1 MVRASSPVGEI
12 RGILYAFLT
21 VLAGIFITVVGFAT
35 YPIIKLIDPW
45 LFFYHLMTTF
55 FARVIIRFFGVSP
68 VIKGRENIVRERGFI
83 IVSNHQSDLDSNLIS
98 FAMHDVNFKPVFK
111 KELCYFPGIG
121 STMYISGYIYVDRE
135 DKRKEGRSA
144 MYDRCKEYLKNKVS
158 VLLFPEGTRK
168 ISLTEVGNMGEFKFG
183 AFKLAIESGAP
194 LQPMSVS
201 GARSLMSAFGKVP
214 TLNFPDVG
222 SPTVTIHPAIYPQP
236 GDTVETLAA
245 RARKAI
251 SSGLRE
257 CDDVMPSLA
266 TLRKES

>member
-1 MVRASSPVGEI
+1 MVQASSPIGEI

-21 VLAGIFITVVGFAT
+21 VLAGTFITIFGFTT

-45 LFFYHLMTTF
+45 LYFYHLLTTF
-55 FARVIIRFFGVSP
+55 FSRIIIRTFGVLP
-68 VIKGRENIVRERGFI
+68 IVKGREHIVRDRGFI

-144 MYDRCKEYLKNKVS
+144 MYDRCKQYLKNKVS
-158 VLLFPEGTRK
+158 VLFFPEGTRK
-168 ISLTEVGNMGEFKFG
+168 INLTEVGNMGEFKFG
-183 AFKLAIESGAP
+183 AFKLALESGAP

-214 TLNFPDVG
+214 TLNFPDIG
-222 SPTVTIHPAIYPQP
+222 SPAVTIHPPIFPQP
-236 GDTVETLAA
+236 GDTVETLAEK
-245 RARKAI
+245 ARKAI
-251 SSGLRE
+251 SSGLRD
-257 CDDVMPSLA
+257 CDDVIPSKA
-266 TLRKES
+266 TIRKES